1 MTEGGAVVSAAPT
14 LTLQDIA
21 DLARVRRPVVSM
33 WRKRP
38 QVRGQHVPFPE
49 PVEGSGGME
58 RFRREDIVEW
68 LERTGR
74 GNNAEANLD
83 APALSVPDD
92 VALDEL
98 VTWLCLAA
106 LAGEELA
113 ETAPNQ
119 RIALARSVDPD
130 DLVLLHEVEA
140 SRPATCTLRFID
152 DLVEAS
158 YGFSE
163 ALDRLEQGRA
173 ARALGTR
180 GLTSDAVDLVHAV
193 ADACALHLDPE
204 GVPLV
209 HVGPASNL
217 TLMLAETSAHLVV
230 PGDTPELR
238 DIRRRAAIRGI
249 ETVGDAAA
257 PSVSLLYAIGRPA
270 DEILDLVDNLVL
282 DLGEGE
288 LAIVIGPAGVLC
300 DELQGKQ
307 ERLRAQ
313 TLRSESLVVA
323 LRLPRGM
330 WREAHRQALGLWV
343 CATGKFTQRPL
354 VADLAAFTRDELDLG
369 DLASDVT
376 GALTAAGGRAFRYLR
391 PHDLSPILSSRAVVV
406 PRGVR
411 AVRLATTEIERHVAV
426 INTATLVT
434 SEPIRPFDVL
444 AEHAPGA
451 MLLRRRSLGEL
462 KDLGH
467 VRVFRGS
474 RVDPDHTDP
483 AGSVAVLSA
492 TDPRGTL
499 RLDPFDA
506 ARLYQRAARTDP
518 GDVVFAERPRPTAR
532 VDDLGGSLV
541 ASPSKILRI
550 SSQAG
555 IGPHAVAAIINRL
568 PNEPTEWQTWNVPI
582 LDTAEVERLE
592 EALVATADHEAL
604 LQHHLDATRDLVT
617 AMIDGVAAGAVT
629 LTTRTMQ

>member
-1 MTEGGAVVSAAPT
+1 MAAGGPT
-14 LTLQDIA
+14 LTLQDVA

-38 QVRGQHVPFPE
+38 RVRGQHVPFPDA
-49 PVEGSGGME
+49 VEVSGGME

-74 GNNAEANLD
+74 GNNSEVNLD

-98 VTWLCLAA
+98 VTWLCLTA
-106 LAGEELA
+106 LTGEELA
-113 ETAPNQ
+113 ETTAEQ
-119 RIALARSVDPD
+119 RITLARGVDPD
-130 DLVLLHEVEA
+130 DRVLFREVQA
-140 SRPATCTLRFID
+140 SNPAACTLRFID

-158 YGFSE
+158 YGPRE

-173 ARALGTR
+173 ARAVGGR
-180 GLTSDAVDLVHAV
+180 DLTSGAIDLIHSV

-209 HVGPASNL
+209 HVGPASSV
-217 TLMLAETSAHLVV
+217 TLALADTFAHLVV
-230 PGDTPELR
+230 PGDVPELR
-238 DIRRRAAIRGI
+238 DIRRKAAIRQI
-249 ETVGDAAA
+249 ETLDEATV
-257 PSVSLLYAIGRPA
+257 PSVRLLSVIGRPA
-270 DEILDLVDNLVL
+270 GEVLDLVDNLVL

-288 LAIVIGPAGVLC
+288 LAVVIGPAGVLC
-300 DELQGKQ
+300 DELRGEQ
-307 ERLRAQ
+307 ERHRAQ
-313 TLRSESLVVA
+313 TLRSEGLAVG

-343 CATGKFTQRPL
+343 CASRGFTSRPL
-354 VADLAAFTRDELDLG
+354 VADLAAFTRDELNLD

-376 GALTAAGGRAFRYLR
+376 GALATAEGRAFRYLR
-391 PHDLSPILSSRAVVV
+391 PHDLPPILSTRAVVV

-411 AVRLATTEIERHVAV
+411 ALQLATTEIERHLAV
-426 INTATLVT
+426 INEATLVT

-444 AEHAPGA
+444 AERAPGA

-462 KDLGH
+462 KDLGR
-467 VRVFRGS
+467 VRVLRGS
-474 RVDPDHTDP
+474 RIDPSHHAA

-492 TDPRGTL
+492 TDPHSTA

-506 ARLYQRAARTDP
+506 ARLYPRAVRTDP
-518 GDVVFAERPRPTAR
+518 GDVVFTERPRPSAR
-532 VDDLGGSLV
+532 VDDHGGALV
-541 ASPSKILRI
+541 ASPSKVLRI
-550 SSQAG
+550 SSRAG

-568 PNEPTEWQTWNVPI
+568 PNHPAEWQTWNVPI
-582 LDTAEVERLE
+582 LDADEVERLE
-592 EALVATADHEAL
+592 VAL
-604 LQHHLDATRDLVT
+604 LAAANHETTLRRHLDATRDLVK

-629 LTTRTMQ
+629 LTTRTTQ

>member
-1 MTEGGAVVSAAPT
+1 M
-14 LTLQDIA
+14 TLQDVA

-38 QVRGQHVPFPE
+38 RVRGQHLPFPD
-49 PVEGSGGME
+49 PVEISGGME
-58 RFRREDIVEW
+58 RFRRQDIVEW

-92 VALDEL
+92 VTMDEL

-106 LAGEELA
+106 LTGEELA
-113 ETAPNQ
+113 ETAPEQ
-119 RIALARSVDPD
+119 RKGLARGVDPD
-130 DLVLLHEVEA
+130 DQVLLREVEA
-140 SRPATCTLRFID
+140 SIPAVCTLRFVD

-158 YGFSE
+158 YGPRE

-180 GLTSDAVDLVHAV
+180 DLTTDAVDLIHAV

-209 HVGPASNL
+209 HVGPASGM
-217 TLMLAETSAHLVV
+217 TLALAETFAHLMVS
-230 PGDTPELR
+230 GDTPELR

-249 ETVGDAAA
+249 QTVDDAAV
-257 PSVSLLYAIGRPA
+257 PNVRLLSAIGRDA

-288 LAIVIGPAGVLC
+288 LAVVIGPAGVLC
-300 DELQGKQ
+300 DELQG
-307 ERLRAQ
+307 ERERHRAQ

-343 CATGKFTQRPL
+343 CAAGGFTLRPL

-369 DLASDVT
+369 DLASDMT
-376 GALTAAGGRAFRYLR
+376 GALAAAGGRAFRYLR
-391 PHDLSPILSSRAVVV
+391 PHDLPPILSSRAVVV

-426 INTATLVT
+426 VNTATMVT
-434 SEPIRPFDVL
+434 SQPIRPFDVL

-462 KDLGH
+462 KDLGQ
-467 VRVFRGS
+467 VRVLRGS
-474 RVDPDHTDP
+474 RIDPAHDDP

-492 TDPRGTL
+492 TGSNSTV

-506 ARLYQRAARTDP
+506 ARLYPRAVRTDP
-518 GDVVFAERPRPTAR
+518 GDVVFTERPRPTAFI
-532 VDDLGGSLV
+532 DNDGGSLV

-550 SSQAG
+550 GSRAG
-555 IGPHAVAAIINRL
+555 IGPHTVMAIINRL
-568 PNEPTEWQTWNVPI
+568 ADEVIEWQTWNLPV
-582 LDTAEVERLE
+582 LDTAEAARLE
-592 EALVATADHEAL
+592 DALVAAAHHEEVL
-604 LQHHLDATRDLVT
+604 RQHLGATRDLVT

-629 LTTRTMQ
+629 LTTRTTQ

>member
-1 MTEGGAVVSAAPT
+1 

-33 WRKRP
+33 WRNRP
-38 QVRGQHVPFPE
+38 RVRGQHVPFPD
-49 PVEGSGGME
+49 PVEVSGGME

-74 GNNAEANLD
+74 GNNNEANLD
-83 APALSVPDD
+83 APALTVPDD

-98 VTWLCLAA
+98 VAWLCLAA
-106 LAGEELA
+106 LTGEELA
-113 ETAPNQ
+113 ETTAEQ
-119 RIALARSVDPD
+119 RITLARGADPD
-130 DLVLLHEVEA
+130 DRVLLREVEA
-140 SRPATCTLRFID
+140 STPTVCTLRFID

-158 YGFSE
+158 YGPRE

-180 GLTSDAVDLVHAV
+180 DLTSDAVDLIHAV

-209 HVGPASNL
+209 HVGPASNV
-217 TLMLAETSAHLVV
+217 TLALADTFTYLVV

-238 DIRRRAAIRGI
+238 NIRRRAAIREI
-249 ETVGDAAA
+249 EALDDAAA
-257 PSVSLLYAIGRPA
+257 PSVRLLSTIGRPA
-270 DEILDLVDNLVL
+270 DEVLDLVDNLVL

-288 LAIVIGPAGVLC
+288 LAVVIGPAGVLC
-300 DELQGKQ
+300 DELRGEQ
-307 ERLRAQ
+307 ERHRAQ
-313 TLRSESLVVA
+313 TLRSQSLAVA

-343 CATGKFTQRPL
+343 CAAGGFTGQPL

-376 GALTAAGGRAFRYLR
+376 GALAAARGRAFRYLR
-391 PHDLSPILSSRAVVV
+391 PHDLPPILSARVVVV

-411 AVRLATTEIERHVAV
+411 AMRLATTDIDRHLAV
-426 INTATLVT
+426 INAATLVT
-434 SEPIRPFDVL
+434 GEPIRPFDVL
-444 AEHAPGA
+444 AERAAGA

-462 KDLGH
+462 KDLRH
-467 VRVFRGS
+467 VRVLRGS
-474 RVDPDHTDP
+474 RIDTGHYNA

-492 TDPRGTL
+492 TDPHSTA

-506 ARLYQRAARTDP
+506 ARLYSRALRTDP

-532 VDDLGGSLV
+532 VDDHGGSLV
-541 ASPSKILRI
+541 ASPSKILRVG
-550 SSQAG
+550 SQAG

-568 PNEPTEWQTWNVPI
+568 PNAPTEWQTWNVPI
-582 LDTAEVERLE
+582 LDTSEVERLE
-592 EALVATADHEAL
+592 EALLAAVNHEASL
-604 LQHHLDATRDLVT
+604 RRHLDATRDLVT

-629 LTTRTMQ
+629 LATRTTQ

>member
-1 MTEGGAVVSAAPT
+1 MVSAAPT

>member
-1 MTEGGAVVSAAPT
+1 VAGAAPT

-33 WRKRP
+33 WRNRP
-38 QVRGQHVPFPE
+38 RVRGQLVPFPD
-49 PVEGSGGME
+49 PVQVSGGME
-58 RFRREDIVEW
+58 RFGRDDIVEW
-68 LERTGR
+68 LRRTGR

-92 VALDEL
+92 ATLDEL

-113 ETAPNQ
+113 ETTPEQ
-119 RIALARSVDPD
+119 RAALAHGLDPD
-130 DLVLLHEVEA
+130 DRVLLREVKA
-140 SRPATCTLRFID
+140 SDPAANTLRFID
-152 DLVEAS
+152 DMVEAS
-158 YGFSE
+158 YGPGE

-180 GLTSDAVDLVHAV
+180 DLTADAVMLVHAV
-193 ADACALHLDPE
+193 AGACALHLDPD

-209 HVGPASNL
+209 HVGPASSVTL
-217 TLMLAETSAHLVV
+217 TVAETFAHLVV

-238 DIRRRAAIRGI
+238 DVKRRAAIRGI
-249 ETVGDAAA
+249 ETVDSAAA
-257 PSVSLLYAIGRPA
+257 PSVRLLPAIGRPA
-270 DEILDLVDNLVL
+270 GEILDLLDNLVL

-288 LAIVIGPAGVLC
+288 LAVAIGPAGVLC
-300 DELQGKQ
+300 DQLPGEQ
-307 ERLRAQ
+307 ERHRAQ
-313 TLRSESLVVA
+313 TLRSGSLAVA

-343 CATGKFTQRPL
+343 CAAGGFTQRPL

-369 DLASDVT
+369 DLAADVT
-376 GALTAAGGRAFRYLR
+376 GALATNGGRAFRYLR
-391 PHDLSPILSSRAVVV
+391 PHDLPPILSARAAIV

-426 INTATLVT
+426 IDRTTLVT

-444 AEHAPGA
+444 AERAQGA

-462 KDLGH
+462 KNLGQ
-467 VRVFRGS
+467 VRVLRGS
-474 RVDPDHTDP
+474 RIDPAHNDP
-483 AGSVAVLSA
+483 AGSVAVLPA
-492 TDPRGTL
+492 TGSTGTA

-506 ARLYQRAARTDP
+506 ATLYPRAARTEP
-518 GDVVFAERPRPTAR
+518 GDVVFTERPRPAAR
-532 VDDLGGSLV
+532 VDDHGGSLV

-550 SSQAG
+550 GSRAG
-555 IGPHAVAAIINRL
+555 IGPHAAAAIINRL
-568 PNEPTEWQTWNVPI
+568 PDQVTEWQTWNVPV
-582 LDTAEVERLE
+582 LDTTEVERLE
-592 EALVATADHEAL
+592 TVLAAAANHEAVL
-604 LQHHLDATRDLVT
+604 RRHLDATRDLVT

-629 LTTRTMQ
+629 LTARTTE

>member
-1 MTEGGAVVSAAPT
+1 VAGQGPT

-33 WRKRP
+33 WRNRP
-38 QVRGQHVPFPE
+38 RVRGLHVPFPA
-49 PVEGSGGME
+49 PVEVSGGME

-74 GNNAEANLD
+74 GNNTEANLD

-92 VALDEL
+92 VPLDEL

-106 LAGEELA
+106 LTGQELA
-113 ETAPNQ
+113 ETTAGQ
-119 RIALARSVDPD
+119 RITLARGVDPD
-130 DLVLLHEVEA
+130 DRVLLREVEA
-140 SRPATCTLRFID
+140 STPAVCTLRFID

-158 YGFSE
+158 YGPRE

-173 ARALGTR
+173 ARTLGTR
-180 GLTSDAVDLVHAV
+180 DLTSEAVDLIHAV
-193 ADACALHLDPE
+193 AEACALHLAPE

-209 HVGPASNL
+209 HVGPASSV
-217 TLMLAETSAHLVV
+217 TLALADTFTHLVV
-230 PGDTPELR
+230 PGDTPDLR
-238 DIRRRAAIRGI
+238 GIRRRAAIREI
-249 ETVGDAAA
+249 EAVNDAAG
-257 PSVSLLYAIGRPA
+257 PGVRVLSAIGRPA
-270 DEILDLVDNLVL
+270 DEVLDLVDNLVL

-288 LAIVIGPAGVLC
+288 LAVVIGPAGVLC
-300 DELQGKQ
+300 DELQGEQ
-307 ERLRAQ
+307 ERHRAQ
-313 TLRSESLVVA
+313 TLRSESLAVA

-343 CATGKFTQRPL
+343 CAAGGFTGQPL

-376 GALTAAGGRAFRYLR
+376 GALAATRGRAFRYLR
-391 PHDLSPILSSRAVVV
+391 PHDLPPILSARAVVV

-411 AVRLATTEIERHVAV
+411 ALRLATTEIERHLAV

-434 SEPIRPFDVL
+434 SEPIQPFDVL
-444 AEHAPGA
+444 AERAPGA

-462 KDLGH
+462 KNLGH
-467 VRVFRGS
+467 VRVLRGS
-474 RVDPDHTDP
+474 RIDHSHDNP
-483 AGSVAVLSA
+483 AGSVTVLSA
-492 TDPRGTL
+492 TEPHGTA

-506 ARLYQRAARTDP
+506 ARLYPRAVRTDP
-518 GDVVFAERPRPTAR
+518 GDVVFAGRPRPIAR
-532 VDDLGGSLV
+532 VDDHGGSLV

-568 PNEPTEWQTWNVPI
+568 PNEPTEWQTWSVPI
-582 LDTAEVERLE
+582 LDTSEVERLE
-592 EALVATADHEAL
+592 EALLAAENHETTL
-604 LQHHLDATRDLVT
+604 RRHLDATRDLVT

-629 LTTRTMQ
+629 LATRTTQ

>member
-1 MTEGGAVVSAAPT
+1 MAGAAPT

-38 QVRGQHVPFPE
+38 RVRGQHVPFPD

-92 VALDEL
+92 VTLDEL

-106 LAGEELA
+106 QTGEELA
-113 ETAPNQ
+113 ETTPDQ
-119 RIALARSVDPD
+119 RIALARGVDPD
-130 DLVLLHEVEA
+130 DRVLLREVEA

-152 DLVEAS
+152 DLIEAS
-158 YGFSE
+158 YGPRE

-180 GLTSDAVDLVHAV
+180 DLTSDAVDLVHAV

-209 HVGPASNL
+209 HVGPASNV
-217 TLMLAETSAHLVV
+217 TLALAETSTHLVV

-238 DIRRRAAIRGI
+238 DIRRRAAIRSI
-249 ETVGDAAA
+249 ETVDDAAA
-257 PSVSLLYAIGRPA
+257 PNVRLLSAIGRPA
-270 DEILDLVDNLVL
+270 GEILDLVDNLVL

-288 LAIVIGPAGVLC
+288 LAVVIGPAAVLC
-300 DELQGKQ
+300 DELQGEQ
-307 ERLRAQ
+307 ERHRAQ

-376 GALTAAGGRAFRYLR
+376 GALAAPWSRAFRYLR
-391 PHDLSPILSSRAVVV
+391 PHDLPPILSSRAVVV

-444 AEHAPGA
+444 AERALGA

-467 VRVFRGS
+467 VRVLRGS
-474 RVDPDHTDP
+474 RIDPGHIDL

-492 TDPRGTL
+492 TDPQGIA

-532 VDDLGGSLV
+532 VDNLGGSLV

-568 PNEPTEWQTWNVPI
+568 LNEPTEWQTWNVPI
-582 LDTAEVERLE
+582 LDTTEVERLE
-592 EALVATADHEAL
+592 EALVAAADHETL
-604 LQHHLDATRDLVT
+604 LRRHLDATRDLVT

-629 LTTRTMQ
+629 LTTRTTQ